1 MIAKLK
7 LNYLAFLINLHWVF
21 IRIGR
26 KKIDRLLN
34 DGEGLSSRKL
44 FKADKPLNYHCTR
57 VLILEEKYKYLARES
72 ELKYRNK
79 RIEEFKLK
87 WW

>member
-21 IRIGR
+21 IRIKK

-34 DGEGLSSRKL
+34 DGEGLSSR
-44 FKADKPLNYHCTR
+44 
-57 VLILEEKYKYLARES
+57 
-72 ELKYRNK
+72 
-79 RIEEFKLK
+79 
-87 WW
+87 